1 MKKVFLDT
9 NVLLDFVLGREGM
22 KDTLA
27 ILQLQE
33 DNKVHL
39 STSILSM
46 ANVAYVA
53 KKGRTKIELY
63 ELMQGLSEMIHTLQM
78 NEVQLQEAL
87 SVIAPDF
94 EDMLQM
100 ICARTHDCDAIIT
113 RNKKDFTFST
123 TPVYTPEEFL
133 HIPYYWSEDSGT
145 MMVNEPMVEYRKRD
159 SNLKA
164 E

>member
-1 MKKVFLDT
+1 MKRIFLDT

-22 KDTLA
+22 KDTLS

-46 ANVAYVA
+46 ANIAYVA
-53 KKGRTKIELY
+53 KRGRTKEELY

-78 NEVQLQEAL
+78 DEVQLQEAL
-87 SVIAPDF
+87 SVITSDF

-100 ICARTHDCDAIIT
+100 VCAKTHDCDAIVT
-113 RNKKDFTFST
+113 RNKKDFTLSV

-133 HIPYYWSEDSGT
+133 RIPYYWSEDAGT
-145 MMVNEPMVEYRKRD
+145 MTANEPMVEYHKRK
-159 SNLKA
+159 SSI
-164 E
+164 

>member
-22 KDTLA
+22 KDALA

-33 DNKVHL
+33 DNKVYL

-53 KKGRTKIELY
+53 KKGRTQAELY

-78 NEVQLQEAL
+78 DEYQFQEAL

-94 EDMLQM
+94 EDMLQ
-100 ICARTHDCDAIIT
+100 IVCAKTHDCDAIIT
-113 RNKKDFTFST
+113 RNKKDFTFANI
-123 TPVYTPEEFL
+123 PLYTPKEFL
-133 HIPYYWSEDSGT
+133 CIPYYWVEDSNNQV
-145 MMVNEPMVEYRKRD
+145 VNDPVVEYHKHG
-159 SNLKA
+159 SNI
-164 E
+164 

>member
-46 ANVAYVA
+46 ANIAYVA
-53 KKGRTKIELY
+53 RKGRTKQELY
-63 ELMQGLSEMIHTLQM
+63 ELMQGLSEMVHTLQM
-78 NEVQLQEAL
+78 DEVQLQEAL

-100 ICARTHDCDAIIT
+100 ICAKAHDCDAIIT
-113 RNKKDFTFST
+113 RNKKDFTLSFL
-123 TPVYTPEEFL
+123 PVYTPEEFL
-133 HIPYYWSEDSGT
+133 HIPYYWTNSSTPT
-145 MMVNEPMVEYRKRD
+145 MLNEPEVKYGE
-159 SNLKA
+159 
-164 E
+164 

>member
-1 MKKVFLDT
+1 MKKIFLDT
-9 NVLLDFVLGREGM
+9 NVLLDFVLGRDGM

-39 STSILSM
+39 STSVLSM

-53 KKGRTKIELY
+53 KRGRTKEELY

-78 NEVQLQEAL
+78 DEVQLQEAL
-87 SVIAPDF
+87 SVITSDF

-100 ICARTHDCDAIIT
+100 VCAKTHDCDAIVT
-113 RNKKDFTFST
+113 RNKKDFTLSV

-133 HIPYYWSEDSGT
+133 RIPYYWSEDAGT
-145 MMVNEPMVEYRKRD
+145 MMVNESMVEYHKRK
-159 SNLKA
+159 SSI
-164 E
+164 